1 MKVRDYQRSKV
12 YAAEWAA
19 HGTGQPDFA
28 THDETVRYA
37 NQIMRSEF
45 WQDRGLDEV
54 AVGTRNGRGGVAYGK
69 GRIGISA
76 PARKRWVVIHELAH
90 CATSQNF
97 ANSGDSWSWPGHGWQ
112 FCELYVDMVDEFL
125 GAEVA
130 TRLQDEMDERKVQ
143 RSDPG
148 LKPVKPVKASNPK
161 RVEAARKAAATRK
174 AADPVAVEFDGKVNF
189 AGASYGRVLF
199 RDLSTGERFV
209 VPEVS
214 QYGYATSEAR
224 RLGKMLGTAIAKLNP
239 GVTVEVEIAAYSHS
253 RPSSWWGREVTRY
266 RVKDEFLPIRETV
279 GCQQ

>member
-1 MKVRDYQRSKV
+1 VKVRDYQRSKV

-45 WQDRGLDEV
+45 WQDRGLNNV

-69 GRIGISA
+69 TRIGISA

-90 CATSQNF
+90 CATLQNY
-97 ANSGDSWSWPGHGWQ
+97 ANTGDSWAGHGWQ

-125 GAEVA
+125 GGEIAS
-130 TRLQDEMDERKVQ
+130 RLQDEMDARKVQ

-148 LKPVKPVKASNPK
+148 AKPIKALDPK
-161 RVEAARKAAATRK
+161 RVEAARKAVATRK
-174 AADPVAVEFDGKVNF
+174 ANDPVAVESDGKVNF
-189 AGASYGRVLF
+189 TGASYCRVLF
-199 RDLSTGERFV
+199 RDLSTGERVV
-209 VPEVS
+209 VPDVS
-214 QYGYATSEAR
+214 NWGYATSEAR
-224 RLGKMLGTAIAKLNP
+224 KVGKLIGTSIAKLNP
-239 GVTVEVEIAAYSHS
+239 GVTIEVEIVAHS
-253 RPSSWWGREVTRY
+253 YHRPSSWFDREVTRY
-266 RVKDEFLPIRETV
+266 RVKDEFLPVPELV

>member
-1 MKVRDYQRSKV
+1 MKARDYQRSKV

-19 HGTGQPDFA
+19 HGHTPVEFA

-45 WQDRGLDEV
+45 WQDRGLIEV
-54 AVGTRNGRGGVAYGK
+54 AVGTSAGRGGIAYGK
-69 GRIGISA
+69 GLIRISA

-90 CATSQNF
+90 CATSQNY
-97 ANSGDSWSWPGHGWQ
+97 ANTGDTWAGHGWQ

-125 GAEVA
+125 GGEIAS
-130 TRLQDEMDERKVQ
+130 RLQDEMDARKVQ

-148 LKPVKPVKASNPK
+148 SKPVKASTPK

-174 AADPVAVEFDGKVNF
+174 ANDPVAVWSDGKVNF
-189 AGASYGRVLF
+189 TGASYSRVLF
-199 RDLSTGERFV
+199 RDLSTGERFE

-214 QYGYATSEAR
+214 QYGYSTSEAR
-224 RLGKMLGTAIAKLNP
+224 RLSKMLGTAIAKLNP
-239 GVTVEVEIAAYSHS
+239 GVTVEVEIVAHSHHYG
-253 RPSSWWGREVTRY
+253 SWFDREVTRY
-266 RVKDEFLPIRETV
+266 RVKDEFLPVPELV